1 MHKKTIELLRQL
13 LIFTCALLTT
23 TSHAA
28 DHADSPDQCKIGV
41 KVDDTIRP
49 LMAKYGIPGMAV
61 AISVDGKPCFYNYG
75 VASKETRQAVNGST
89 LFEIGSISKTFT
101 ATLASYAQA
110 DGKLSLSDS
119 ASQYLPS
126 LKGSSFDHIS
136 LLNLGTHTSGGLP
149 LQVPDDIHDT
159 KQLMAYF
166 KHWQPDYAAGTRRV
180 YSNPSIGLLGMI
192 TAKSMAASFSDAI
205 EKKIFRPLGMT
216 HSYINVP
223 ADQIRN
229 YAQGYTKTDVPIRV
243 QDAVLA
249 PEAYGVKSGTADM
262 IRFIQANMQEADLDG
277 KLQRA
282 ISDTHTRYFKAGPI
296 TQDLIWEQYPY
307 PVTLE
312 QLLAGN
318 ADAMAYQAIPAT
330 QISPPLPPQMNVLL
344 NKTGSTNGFAAYVAF
359 IPTQK
364 IGIVMLANKNYPI
377 AARVTAAYQILEQLD
392 HQAASAN

>member
-1 MHKKTIELLRQL
+1 MRKKTIELLKRL
-13 LIFTCALLTT
+13 LISTCALAAAS
-23 TSHAA
+23 SHAA
-28 DHADSPDQCKIGV
+28 DNADNADQCKIGA

-61 AISVDGKPCFYNYG
+61 AISIDGKHCFYNYG
-75 VASKETRQAVNGST
+75 VASKKTRQRVTGST

-119 ASQYLPS
+119 ASRYLPF
-126 LKGSSFDHIS
+126 LKGSSFDRIS

-149 LQVPDDIHDT
+149 LQVPDNIHDT
-159 KQLMAYF
+159 DQLMRYF
-166 KHWQPDYAAGTRRV
+166 KQWQPDYAAGTHRI
-180 YSNPSIGLLGMI
+180 YSNPGIGMLGMI
-192 TAKSMAASFSDAI
+192 AAKSMAASFSDAI
-205 EKKIFRPLGMT
+205 EKNIFHPLGMT

-229 YAQGYTKTDVPIRV
+229 YAQGYTKTGTPIRV

-262 IRFIQANMQEADLDG
+262 IRFIEANMQAAGLDG
-277 KLQRA
+277 KLQHA
-282 ISDTHTRYFKAGPI
+282 ITDTHTGYFTAGPM

-307 PVTLE
+307 PVALE

-318 ADAMAYQAIPAT
+318 ADMMAYQAVPAT
-330 QISPPLPPQMNVLL
+330 RLGPPLAPRTNVLI

-359 IPTQK
+359 IPAKKT
-364 IGIVMLANKNYPI
+364 GIVILANKNYPI
-377 AARVTAAYQILEQLD
+377 APRVTAAYQILTQLD
-392 HQAASAN
+392 RQAVSAN

>member
-1 MHKKTIELLRQL
+1 MHTKTIELLKQL
-13 LIFTCALLTT
+13 LIFTCAAMAT

-28 DHADSPDQCKIGV
+28 DNADQCKISA
-41 KVDDTIRP
+41 KVDNAIRP

-61 AISVDGKPCFYNYG
+61 AISIDGKHCFYDYG
-75 VASKETRQAVNGST
+75 VASKETGQAVSGST

-110 DGKLSLSDS
+110 DGKLSLSDK

-126 LKGSSFDHIS
+126 LKGSSFDHVS

-149 LQVPDDIHDT
+149 QQVPDDIHNVD
-159 KQLMAYF
+159 QLMAYF
-166 KHWQPDYAAGTRRV
+166 KHWQPDYAAGARRV
-180 YSNPSIGLLGMI
+180 YSNPSIGMLGMI
-192 TAKSMAASFSDAI
+192 TAKSMTASFSDAI
-205 EKKIFRPLGMT
+205 EKKLFHPLGMT

-223 ADQIRN
+223 SDQRRH

-262 IRFIQANMQEADLDG
+262 IRFIEANMQEVDIDG

-282 ISDTHTRYFKAGPI
+282 ISDTHTGYFKAGAL

-318 ADAMAYQAIPAT
+318 ADSMAFQAIPAT
-330 QISPPLPPQMNVLL
+330 QLSPPLPPQSNVLI

-359 IPTQK
+359 IPAKK

-377 AARVTAAYQILEQLD
+377 APRVTAAYQILTQLAN
-392 HQAASAN
+392 QAASAN

>member
-1 MHKKTIELLRQL
+1 MHKKTIELLKQL
-13 LIFTCALLTT
+13 LIFTCALITT
-23 TSHAA
+23 SSHAA
-28 DHADSPDQCKIGV
+28 GNIDKPDQCKIGA
-41 KVDDTIRP
+41 KVDNTIRP

-61 AISVDGKPCFYNYG
+61 AISIDGKRCFYNYG
-75 VASKETRQAVNGST
+75 VASKETRQPISGST

-101 ATLASYAQA
+101 ATLAAYAQA

-149 LQVPDDIHDT
+149 LQVPDNIHDT
-159 KQLMAYF
+159 AQLMAYF
-166 KHWQPDYAAGTRRV
+166 KHWQPDYAAGTRRI
-180 YSNPSIGLLGMI
+180 YSNPSIGMLGMI

-205 EKKIFRPLGMT
+205 EKNVFHPLGMT

-229 YAQGYTKTDVPIRV
+229 YAQGYTKADAPIRV
-243 QDAVLA
+243 KDAVLA

-262 IRFIQANMQEADLDG
+262 IRFIEANMQEADLDG

-282 ISDTHTRYFKAGPI
+282 IIDTHIGYFKAGPM
-296 TQDLIWEQYPY
+296 TQALIWEQYPY
-307 PVTLE
+307 PLKLE

-318 ADAMAYQAIPAT
+318 ADMMAYQAIQAT
-330 QISPPLPPQMNVLL
+330 QLSPPLPPQTNVLI

-359 IPTQK
+359 IPARK
-364 IGIVMLANKNYPI
+364 IGIVILANKNYPI
-377 AARVTAAYQILEQLD
+377 APRVTAGYQILTQLD
-392 HQAASAN
+392 SQAASTN